1 MKTPAVL
8 GWLFAVAA
16 AVVSVVALGQAL
28 IGPGTDEFEQVAQ
41 QWFVAIHERDF
52 QKLARYDANAPADRE
67 GRAFQAW
74 KRQVQ
79 RILDEYERD
88 REQGYFEPDPT
99 GYELVRATMLGR
111 GTYWETLG
119 LAEDPPDRV
128 LQIRLNFGYGKIY
141 YGSFPRGTTVYLLGH
156 PLGRIYAIELGNA
169 QKRQLD
175 VLEHLVVNVRFERVE
190 ARLPGDARY
199 QVSEATWVPE
209 SAEHREVEWI
219 F

>member
-8 GWLFAVAA
+8 GWMFAVAA

-67 GRAFQAW
+67 GRAFEAW

-79 RILDEYERD
+79 RILDAYERE
-88 REQGYFEPDPT
+88 REQGHFEPDPT
-99 GYELVRATMLGR
+99 GYKLVRATMLGR

-156 PLGRIYAIELGNA
+156 PLGRIYSIELGHA
-169 QKRQLD
+169 RERQLD